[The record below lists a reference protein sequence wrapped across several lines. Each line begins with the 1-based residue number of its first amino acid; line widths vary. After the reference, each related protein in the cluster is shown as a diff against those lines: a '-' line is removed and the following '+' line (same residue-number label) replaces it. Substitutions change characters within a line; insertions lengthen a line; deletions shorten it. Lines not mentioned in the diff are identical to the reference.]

1 MNVFWLLP
9 ETEVTSVQSC
19 SNEEMRKSMITIE
32 ILQDLQPNG
41 VEVRKDEEVA
51 VADVRYLVVG
61 QVLELAV
68 RLCNQCLP
76 KSECPSQACCVAS

>member
-9 ETEVTSVQSC
+9 ETEVTAVQSC

-41 VEVRKDEEVA
+41 VEVRMGEE

-76 KSECPSQACCVAS
+76 KSECLSQACCVAL